1 MSAIPRK
8 DPRIELDHGSSKLDL
23 TAHLQILSWWKDNKN
38 NNTSNY
44 NLTKK
49 TRWI

>member
-8 DPRIELDHGSSKLDL
+8 DPRIELDHGNSKLDL
-23 TAHLQILSWWKDNKN
+23 TAHMQLFSRWKENKN
-38 NNTSNY
+38 NNNSNY